1 MKNLKSLVI
10 LTVLLA
16 FNQVWAQ
23 KKKQFKV
30 QTIAFY
36 NVENLFDTINDPL
49 KDDEKS
55 PIMEMQ
61 GNRAKVYEDKIAK
74 LARVI
79 SDIGYDVSKTTP
91 AILGVAEIENK
102 KVLEDLINHP
112 KLKDSDYGIIHFDSP
127 DKRGIDVGLIYKQDI
142 FQPHSFSKHPLYIYN
157 GDKRVYTRDQLLVS
171 GVLDG
176 EEIHIIVNHWPSRS
190 GGEAR
195 SRPKR
200 VKAAELNKRII
211 DSLQNVDKH
220 AKIFTMG
227 DLNDDPFNASMK
239 EVLKTK
245 DKRENVK
252 GKDLFNPMEAM
263 AKSGNGTLAY
273 RDGWNLFDQIVFTA
287 PLLKKD
293 YSEYRYYKAGIYNK
307 TYLSNK
313 RGRYKGY
320 PFRSF
325 SSGSYTGGYSDHF
338 PVYVHLIKEVK

>member
-1 MKNLKSLVI
+1 MKNLKSVFLLVF
-10 LTVLLA
+10 LLV
-16 FNQVWAQ
+16 FSLSWSQN
-23 KKKQFKV
+23 KKQFKV

-55 PIMEMQ
+55 PMMEIQ
-61 GNRAKVYEDKIAK
+61 GDRSKVYKDKISK

-79 SDIGYDVSKTTP
+79 SDIGYDVSKTSP
-91 AILGVAEIENK
+91 AIVGVSEVENRQ
-102 KVLEDLINHP
+102 VLEDLIKDP
-112 KLKDSDYGIIHFDSP
+112 QLKDSDYGIIHFDSP
-127 DKRGIDVGLIYKQDI
+127 DKRGIDVGLLYKQDV
-142 FQPHSFSKHPLYIYN
+142 FQPHSFSKHPLYIYD

-176 EEIHIIVNHWPSRS
+176 EEIHIIVSHWPSRS

-211 DSLQNVDKH
+211 DSLQDVDKH
-220 AKIFTMG
+220 AKIFSMG
-227 DLNDDPFNASMK
+227 DLNDDPFNVSMK

-245 DKRENVK
+245 DDRDEAN

-273 RDGWNLFDQIVFTA
+273 RDGWNLFDQIVITA
-287 PLLKKD
+287 PLLEKD

-325 SSGSYTGGYSDHF
+325 SNGSYTGGYSDHF
-338 PVYVHLIKEVK
+338 PVYIHLVKEVK

>member
-10 LTVLLA
+10 LAFLLA
-16 FNQVWAQ
+16 FTHTWAQ
-23 KKKQFKV
+23 KKKQYRV

-55 PIMEMQ
+55 PIMEIQ
-61 GNRAKVYEDKIAK
+61 SDRSKIYEDKISK

-79 SDIGYDVSKTTP
+79 SDIGYDVSRTSP
-91 AILGVAEIENK
+91 AILGVAEVENRQ
-102 KVLEDLINHP
+102 VLEDLIKDP
-112 KLKDSDYGIIHFDSP
+112 KLKDEDYAIIHFDSP
-127 DKRGIDVGLIYKQDI
+127 DKRGIDVGLLYKQGI
-142 FQPHSFSKHPLYIYN
+142 FQPHSFSKHPLYIYD
-157 GDKRVYTRDQLLVS
+157 GDRRVYTRDQLLVS

-176 EEIHIIVNHWPSRS
+176 DEIHIIVNHWPSRS

-211 DSLQNVDKH
+211 DSLQNVDKN

-227 DLNDDPFNASMK
+227 DLNDDPFNVSLK
-239 EVLKTK
+239 EVLKAK
-245 DKRENVK
+245 ENRDDVK
-252 GKDLFNPMEAM
+252 GKDLFNPMEGM
-263 AKSGNGTLAY
+263 ARNGSGTLAY
-273 RDGWNLFDQIVFTA
+273 RDGWNLFDQIVMSA
-287 PLLKKD
+287 PLLEKD
-293 YSEYRYYKAGIYNK
+293 FSEYRYYKAGIYNK

-325 SSGSYTGGYSDHF
+325 ANGTYTGGYSDHF
-338 PVYVHLIKEVK
+338 PVYVHLIKEAE